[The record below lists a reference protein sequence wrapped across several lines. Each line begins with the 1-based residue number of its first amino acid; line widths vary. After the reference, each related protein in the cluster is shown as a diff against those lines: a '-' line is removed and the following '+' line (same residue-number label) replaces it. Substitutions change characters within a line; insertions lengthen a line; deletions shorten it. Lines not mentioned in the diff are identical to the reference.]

1 MNIWKR
7 ITRHLTVKLIFIAFM
22 VIIPVN
28 IIAVILV
35 SIVSESYVD
44 RLEDSYKN
52 QLQLYSISIDRDL
65 ETMNKRL
72 KDFLNM
78 DSFTELTLDSE
89 TDSTVRQVRLNNKI
103 SEIRSTS
110 TLKGMSYTW
119 DPGKGIISI
128 SSVTSDISVES
139 QDKLRNLLYQRTRK
153 EGIGAYNELIYV
165 DEEAYF
171 VQHYDFQKFSFGFL
185 FSARDILEEYYEN
198 GHIGSDILGFMSG
211 NETISYAYSDTR
223 PDDARTFAKGND
235 GGRLELSTYSDHNKY
250 IVLEENINNLG
261 TSMVQ
266 IISHKDIAQTL
277 PVFIT
282 GLGIL
287 AGVSFL
293 ALPLMAFFIMRWV
306 IKPMWR
312 LRLGMIKIEEGNLD
326 FHLEDKNDSWQMD
339 YIYHAFNHMVDELR
353 ELTIESYEKDIERL
367 KTEAINMRLQ
377 VNPHMLLNF
386 LNTIYSL
393 SQAGKNPEVSEF
405 TLLLVKYFRYVLRQ
419 DGALVTVKE
428 EVDFVLEY
436 LKLQKI
442 RFPESYVSV
451 YSIDDKAYDVKIPRL
466 LIQNFV
472 ENSIKYGL
480 VMGSVVEILLNIHV
494 ENGRLTISICDTGN
508 GMPEDMVACIN
519 RGEIITNRTG
529 NHVGIWNCLRRLR
542 LYYGEDFKFKV
553 TSRRGEGTQVWME
566 LPLTPVDPD
575 AQPAD
580 VYRLH
585 KKERS
590 V

>member
-1 MNIWKR
+1 MNFR
-7 ITRHLTVKLIFIAFM
+7 NRVTRNLTVKLIFIAFM

-35 SIVSESYVD
+35 SMVSESYVD
-44 RLEDSYKN
+44 RLKDSYKN
-52 QLQLYSISIDRDL
+52 QLQLFSISINRDL
-65 ETMNKRL
+65 DTMNNRL

-78 DSFTELTLDSE
+78 DSFTQLTLDSE

-103 SEIRSTS
+103 SEIRNTS
-110 TLKGMSYTW
+110 TLAGMSYTW

-128 SSVTSDISVES
+128 SSVSSDISQES
-139 QDKLRNLLYQRTRK
+139 QEKIRQLLYQRTRK
-153 EGIGAYNELIYV
+153 EGIGIYNELIYV
-165 DEEAYF
+165 GEDAYF

-185 FSARDILEEYYEN
+185 FSARDILSEYYET
-198 GHIGSDILGFMSG
+198 GHIGSDILGFKHGS
-211 NETISYAYSDTR
+211 ETLDYVYTDPEGSRKLEPVSE
-223 PDDARTFAKGND
+223 N
-235 GGRLELSTYSDHNKY
+235 GGHLALSTYSGNRKY
-250 IVLEENINNLG
+250 IVLEENINSLG
-261 TSMVQ
+261 TTMVQ
-266 IISHKDIAQTL
+266 VVAHNDIAQSL

-293 ALPLMAFFIMRWV
+293 ALPLLAYFIMRWV

-312 LRLGMIKIEEGNLD
+312 LRLGMVEIEEGNLD
-326 FHLEDKNDSWQMD
+326 FHLTDKNESFQME
-339 YIYHAFNHMVDELR
+339 YIYNAFNHMVDEIR

-367 KTEAINMRLQ
+367 QTDAINMRLQ

-393 SQAGKNPEVSEF
+393 SQAGKNAEVSEF

-419 DGALVTVKE
+419 DEALVTVKE
-428 EVDFVLEY
+428 ELDFVLEY

-451 YSIDDKAYDVKIPRL
+451 YSVDDQAYTVKIPQL

-480 VMGSVVEILLNIHV
+480 VMGSVVEILINIHI
-494 ENGRLTISICDTGN
+494 ENERLMLSICDTGN
-508 GMPEDMVACIN
+508 GMSEDLVESIN
-519 RGEIITNRTG
+519 KGEIITNRTG
-529 NHVGIWNCLRRLR
+529 HHVGIWNCLRRLK
-542 LYYGEDFKFKV
+542 LYYGEDFKFRV
-553 TSRRGEGTQVWME
+553 TSRIGEGTQVWME
-566 LPLTPVDPD
+566 LPLKPMDPD
-575 AQPAD
+575 ERPEEVCRMQ
-580 VYRLH
+580 R
-585 KKERS
+585 KERS
-590 V
+590 I